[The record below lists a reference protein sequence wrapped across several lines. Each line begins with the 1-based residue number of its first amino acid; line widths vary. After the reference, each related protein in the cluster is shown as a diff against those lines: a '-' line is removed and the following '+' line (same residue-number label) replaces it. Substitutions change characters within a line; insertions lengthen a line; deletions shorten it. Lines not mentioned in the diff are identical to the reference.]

1 MSRIKW
7 RFLGVIA
14 LTIVFPNLPVAA
26 SDCADSSGDVAI
38 ATCTSRI
45 NSGKFRGIEQAKN
58 YYNRGYEYDEKS
70 DYDLAISDYTGALKI
85 DPTYTKAY
93 FNRGLAFVHKGD
105 YDRGIADYNQAIKL
119 DPKDPEVFNNRGN
132 AYDDRGDYDL
142 AIADYNQAIKL
153 KPQYVKAYNNRG
165 NAYDHK
171 GDYDHAIADYNQT
184 ISLNPKYA
192 LAYRNRGRVNLYAG
206 GLSKALADLNQA
218 NALDPKNP
226 YTALWV
232 EIVGQRNNLPSRLS
246 QTRSQVDMTEWP
258 APVIGLFLGQTTTDA
273 VLAAAD
279 DRNVYKKKGQVCAA
293 NFYSG
298 ELSLMKGAGDEATRL
313 FRLAANGCPRSF
325 MEWTAAKAELKAL
338 GATP

>member
-1 MSRIKW
+1 MSRIRC
-7 RFLGVIA
+7 RFLSVVA
-14 LTIVFPNLPVAA
+14 LAIIFPNLPVSA
-26 SDCADSSGDVAI
+26 SDCADGSGDVAI

-45 NSGKFRGIEQAKN
+45 KSGKFGGIEQAKN

-119 DPKDPEVFNNRGN
+119 NPKDPEVFNNRGN

-142 AIADYNQAIKL
+142 
-153 KPQYVKAYNNRG
+153 
-165 NAYDHK
+165 
-171 GDYDHAIADYNQT
+171 AIADYNQT

-206 GLSKALADLNQA
+206 ALSKALADVNQA

-279 DRNVYKKKGQVCAA
+279 DRNVYRKKGQVCAA

-298 ELSLMKGAGDEATRL
+298 ELSLMKGAKDEATRL

-338 GATP
+338 GAAP